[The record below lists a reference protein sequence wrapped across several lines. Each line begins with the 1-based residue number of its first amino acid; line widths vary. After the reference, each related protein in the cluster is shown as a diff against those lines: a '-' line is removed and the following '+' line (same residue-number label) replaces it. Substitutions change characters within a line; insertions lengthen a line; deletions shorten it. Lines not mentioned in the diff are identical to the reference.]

1 MIQWNIQISFDI
13 ISLVGG
19 LYMIKNNYHTHV
31 SYCNHAIG
39 EVEDY
44 VKKAISL
51 GFDEIGITD
60 HAPIPENFMNKTDY
74 EHNWCSENMKVE
86 TIDKYLNDIKECQ
99 NKYSD
104 KIKILSGFESEFLPK
119 ELEFYKFLRSKVDYL
134 NLGIHYF
141 EYNNKIYN
149 TYSDV
154 DEYSLDGY
162 VKTCILAM
170 ESGLFNTLVHP
181 DLFMYNYP
189 KFDDKCIL
197 ATKAI
202 ITSAIKNNV
211 YLEIN
216 AGGVRHSRKNK
227 VFDRFLYPNIDFWK
241 ICKNYPELKII
252 IGADSHKP
260 SELGSDEIQ
269 EVCRF
274 AEELGLNVL
283 QRMEILH

>member
-1 MIQWNIQISFDI
+1 
-13 ISLVGG
+13 
-19 LYMIKNNYHTHV
+19 MIKNNYHTHV

-44 VKKAISL
+44 VKMAISL

-162 VKTCILAM
+162 VKSCILAM

-189 KFDDKCIL
+189 KFDDKCIR

-202 ITSAIKNNV
+202 IASAIKNNV

-227 VFDRFLYPNIDFWK
+227 IFDRFLYPNIDFWK

-269 EVCRF
+269 EVCQF